1 MSPLTLDHI
10 DTATLVVES
19 PEFGENEMI
28 PVKFACE
35 GENVNPTLN
44 IRNIPKQTQ
53 SLALIMEDP
62 DAPHGTFDHWVV
74 WNIPPQDTIAEN
86 TVPGTV
92 GKNGKEEN
100 NYTGPCPPSGTHHYH
115 FKVFAL
121 DTVLD
126 LPDTPTGKEALEK
139 AMEGHII
146 GSGVLIG
153 LFEKIAIPPASI
165 GQ

>member
-1 MSPLTLDHI
+1 MSPLTLYHM

-19 PEFGENEMI
+19 PEFGENGMI
-28 PVKFACE
+28 PDKFACE

-44 IRNIPKQTQ
+44 IRNIPKETK
-53 SLALIMEDP
+53 SLALIMDDP
-62 DAPHGTFDHWVV
+62 DAPHGTFDHWIV
-74 WNIPPQDTIAEN
+74 WNIAPTNTIAEN
-86 TVPGTV
+86 TVPGVV
-92 GKNGKEEN
+92 GKNGNEEN

-121 DTVLD
+121 DTMLD
-126 LPDTPTGKEALEK
+126 LPEDETDKAALEK

-153 LFEKIAIPPASI
+153 LFEKASTPTPESL
-165 GQ
+165 

>member
-1 MSPLTLDHI
+1 MSPLTLYHI

-19 PEFGENEMI
+19 PEFGENGMI
-28 PVKFACE
+28 PDKFACE

-44 IRNIPKQTQ
+44 IRNIPKETR
-53 SLALIMEDP
+53 SLALIMDDP
-62 DAPHGTFDHWVV
+62 DALHGTFDHWIV
-74 WNIPPQDTIAEN
+74 WNIAPTNTIAEN
-86 TVPGTV
+86 TVPGVV
-92 GKNGKEEN
+92 GKNGNEEN

-121 DTVLD
+121 DTMLD
-126 LPDTPTGKEALEK
+126 LPENETDKAALEK

-153 LFEKIAIPPASI
+153 LFEKASI
-165 GQ
+165 PTQESL